1 MFFWF
6 DFFGFKMFFWFS
18 IYTRLRTVVTCT
30 NRNVC
35 NNIGL
40 LLTNKLKQATKNS
53 KGFKKTKF
61 QPVRGKNVIMKQ
73 KLRDKNKFN
82 LIIG

>member
-6 DFFGFKMFFWFS
+6 E
-18 IYTRLRTVVTCT
+18 Y
-30 NRNVC
+30 
-35 NNIGL
+35 IGL

-73 KLRDKNKFN
+73 KLPDKNKFN